1 MAALRIALSEVA
13 TRDFVRSE
21 LRNLLEDLAAEQRD
35 GDKEQDGDRPEK
47 KGDRSRGGADRQAR
61 G

>member
-1 MAALRIALSEVA
+1 VA

-35 GDKEQDGDRPEK
+35 GDREQDGDRPEK
-47 KGDRSRGGADRQAR
+47 KGDRARGGADRQGR